1 MNVVSDRHLIDS
13 MTSIQT
19 MDFTGELKNI
29 GIPTL
34 VLSGGVDSLL
44 NTNLDDYRRLPNACL
59 QVFFRPGHE
68 IGIHKTEGVAE
79 TIYQFM
85 QRGALNARTLRAKN
99 F

>member
-1 MNVVSDRHLIDS
+1 

-59 QVFFRPGHE
+59 QVFFRPAHE
-68 IGIHKTEGVAE
+68 VGIHE
-79 TIYQFM
+79 TKGIVKAIRQFM
-85 QRGALNARTLRAKN
+85 QHGALYAQTFRAKD
-99 F
+99 FLGGDL